1 MKKSNRST
9 EMNTIIFL
17 IILSTGTTT
26 TVIKEMPSL
35 VQCKVIMNSVYKQQK
50 EKQKETSKTDYYCLN
65 STTNTE
71 YYPDE

>member
-1 MKKSNRST
+1 
-9 EMNTIIFL
+9 MNTIIFL

-50 EKQKETSKTDYYCLN
+50 EKQKETS
-65 STTNTE
+65 
-71 YYPDE
+71 